1 MPEAIL
7 ILTFFAILAIIIFQ
21 AFQLVQSKKEQREN
35 RKEIVSFMQEK
46 LTGVSMEQEQKL
58 DNIRNTLEDKLNR
71 MQDDQNKSLTE
82 IRTTVDEKLQKT
94 LEERIAKSF
103 SLVQESLAK
112 VSEGLG
118 EMSTLATGV
127 GDLQKVLSN
136 VKTRGILGEIQL
148 KAILEQ
154 ILSKEQY
161 EENVAVIPDKKER
174 VEFAIKLPGN
184 DRGPMYLPIDAKFPQ
199 EPYLRLIKA
208 YEDQDQEAV
217 DISAKELERAVKAG
231 AKDIRDKYIEPPYTT
246 DFGVMF
252 LPVEGLYAE
261 VVRRGLIEVLQRD
274 YKVTIAGP
282 TTFAALLN
290 SLQMGFRTLAIE
302 KRSSEIITLLS
313 AVKTE
318 FDKFQ
323 DVLLKTRDK
332 LNEANQ
338 ELDKL
343 VGVRT
348 RKIQTKLRDIDKLE
362 DVSAEETLGLT
373 EPEEYVE
380 GYEEI

>member
-7 ILTFFAILAIIIFQ
+7 ILTFSAILAIIIFQ

-208 YEDQDQEAV
+208 YEDQDQIAV

>member
-208 YEDQDQEAV
+208 YEDQDQIAV

>member
-1 MPEAIL
+1 
-7 ILTFFAILAIIIFQ
+7 
-21 AFQLVQSKKEQREN
+21 
-35 RKEIVSFMQEK
+35 
-46 LTGVSMEQEQKL
+46 
-58 DNIRNTLEDKLNR
+58 
-71 MQDDQNKSLTE
+71 
-82 IRTTVDEKLQKT
+82 
-94 LEERIAKSF
+94 
-103 SLVQESLAK
+103 
-112 VSEGLG
+112 
-118 EMSTLATGV
+118 V

-208 YEDQDQEAV
+208 YEDQDQIAV